1 MSQLG
6 RLPVGSLRAL
16 AVARVGVSDR
26 RAQGRDRR
34 LNEECPF
41 PIRPICHLDEKGP
54 FPGFDDRD
62 VVDDRVRQTALRRRT
77 GIQTSPALIPF

>member
-26 RAQGRDRR
+26 RAQEERKMTRWAGVARFGPAVRVLRVANR
-34 LNEECPF
+34 LA
-41 PIRPICHLDEKGP
+41 
-54 FPGFDDRD
+54 
-62 VVDDRVRQTALRRRT
+62 VVGHPRNYRVTAL
-77 GIQTSPALIPF
+77 LIGMIK